1 MRVSVV
7 GGGEVDASTA
17 ARAEAVG
24 RRLAER
30 GHTVVTGGRGGVMA
44 AASRGARDA
53 GGLTVGILPGSD
65 PAAANDHVAVPV
77 ATGLGDARNALVVLN
92 GAGVVAI
99 DGGPGTLSELGY
111 AGVFDRPVA
120 GLDTFSLP
128 WVEPVESPAEAVAVL
143 EAAGEPPTDG

>member
-1 MRVSVV
+1 VSVI
-7 GGGEVDASTA
+7 GGGEVDAATA
-17 ARAEAVG
+17 AQAEAVG

-44 AASRGARDA
+44 AASRGATDA
-53 GGLTVGILPGSD
+53 GGLTVGILPGTD
-65 PAAANDHVAVPV
+65 PAAANDHVAVPI

-92 GAGVVAI
+92 GAAVVAV

-120 GLDTFSLP
+120 GLDTFRLP
-128 WVEPVESPAEAVAVL
+128 WVDPVESPTDAVAVI
-143 EAAGEPPTDG
+143 EAAVDGSLIDR

>member
-1 MRVSVV
+1 
-7 GGGEVDASTA
+7 
-17 ARAEAVG
+17 
-24 RRLAER
+24 
-30 GHTVVTGGRGGVMA
+30 
-44 AASRGARDA
+44 
-53 GGLTVGILPGSD
+53 
-65 PAAANDHVAVPV
+65 
-77 ATGLGDARNALVVLN
+77 LN

-128 WVEPVESPAEAVAVL
+128 WVESVESPAEAVAVL